1 VNPVNDIFVARQ
13 PIFDARRNVVAYELL
28 YRSNGDVDAAGDF
41 DASTM
46 SSAVLVNGVV
56 GMGLASLTDGQRA
69 FINLSE
75 EMLLEGAAE
84 LLDSSSVVIEVLE
97 TVRPTPEVIAACRKL
112 ADLGYSLA
120 LDDFVYDDAYLPLL
134 EVADI
139 VKVDVLESGDDLDST
154 AARLHDF
161 DVTLLAEKVENAE
174 VHARCV
180 DLGFELF
187 QGFHYFRPETVSKKD
202 IASQSVSIIRL
213 MNLLQDANATDA
225 RIEEAFKSDPSLTYK
240 LLRIVNSASVGGRG
254 VQSIAHGLR
263 LLGRDPL
270 YRWLCLLLMA
280 AGSGGGEM
288 RIELIKDALLRARM
302 AEAVGDLIRRS
313 RDRANVPSA
322 GSMFLIGLFSRID
335 HLLGVSVEDILADLD
350 VAPAVRE
357 ALVERTGVAGTILG
371 AVEAYSEADWDG
383 AEREVARMGG
393 DKLALPELYL
403 DAVSWAGASMA
414 THRAA

>member
-1 VNPVNDIFVARQ
+1 MNDIFVARQ

-28 YRSNGDVDAAGDF
+28 YRSNGEVDTAGEY

-84 LLDSSSVVIEVLE
+84 LLDPSSVVIEVLE
-97 TVRPTPEVIAACRKL
+97 TVRPSPEVITACRRL

-120 LDDFVYDDAYLPLL
+120 LDDFVYDEAYRPLV
-134 EVADI
+134 EVAEI
-139 VKVDVLESGDDLDST
+139 VKVDVLESADDLHDA
-154 AARLHDF
+154 AARLREF
-161 DVTLLAEKVENAE
+161 DVTLLAEKVEDAR

-180 DLGFELF
+180 ELGFQLF

-202 IASQSVSIIRL
+202 LTSQSVSIIRL
-213 MNLLQDANATDA
+213 MNLLQDVNSTDH
-225 RIEEAFKSDPSLTYK
+225 RIEEAFRSDPSLTYK

-254 VQSIAHGLR
+254 IQSIGHGLR

-302 AEAVGDLIRRS
+302 AEAVGDLIRQS
-313 RDRANVPSA
+313 RERANVPSS

-335 HLLGVSVEDILADLD
+335 HLLGVSVEDLLAELD
-350 VAPAVRE
+350 VAPEVHD
-357 ALVERTGVAGTILG
+357 ALVDRTGVAGTILG

-383 AEREVARMGG
+383 AEREVARRGG

-414 THRAA
+414 THLAA